1 MAVHPD
7 AGHRDGLVLERCRD
21 EPAQEQRLAEIPVM
35 DDPDY
40 RRTEFQNLQDIADL
54 RVVPLSVYIRS
65 VGRQG
70 DELLVHRPV
79 LASSQTQRAAR

>member
-40 RRTEFQNLQDIADL
+40 RRTEFQNLQEIADL
-54 RVVPLSVYIRS
+54 RVELLSVYIRS
-65 VGRQG
+65 AGQG